1 MIELTPRA
9 QRQVRELGAAYAR
22 LERPEAIR
30 NLVAAVAEAARVIE
44 RNPAAGLPAPRPYPV
59 LARPG
64 QAWIKVGPYWVRYA
78 IQMPLA
84 ITGVFYETADIPS
97 RV

>member
-9 QRQVRELGAAYAR
+9 QQQVRELSAAYAR

-30 NLVAAVAEAARVIE
+30 SLVAAVAEAARLIE
-44 RNPAAGLPAPRPYPV
+44 RASSAGLPAPRPYPA

-64 QAWIKVGPYWVRYA
+64 QAWIKIGPYWIRYRLA
-78 IQMPLA
+78 PPA
-84 ITGVFYETADIPS
+84 ITGVFHERANITGRA
-97 RV
+97 